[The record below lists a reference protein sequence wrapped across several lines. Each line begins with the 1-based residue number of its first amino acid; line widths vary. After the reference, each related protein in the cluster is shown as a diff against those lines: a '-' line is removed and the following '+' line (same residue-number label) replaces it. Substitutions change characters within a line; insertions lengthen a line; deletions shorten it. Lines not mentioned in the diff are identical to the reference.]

1 MPPRSRTTPS
11 TSPAGRRPK
20 VAGLRDPRR
29 TGVGEPAPVAGAD
42 TAEPRD
48 TATVASPERTAP
60 GTPVTEAAT
69 VTPAT
74 PSDAP
79 AGASA
84 PAAST
89 TSTDDEAVAAAPAPT
104 TPAPTTPGDDAVER
118 PAADEPKRR
127 PTRAMTPAGASS
139 RRGGT
144 AVLDRPA
151 PTRAA
156 PAPAASRPSEPG
168 ESRGARIA
176 AALTRPFAALGANP
190 KRLIAVL
197 AAVIVVC
204 LALATLAFVAARGDR
219 AEGQPYAN
227 AAVVD
232 VAGTAEVVGQSRGA
246 LESILSYDFTKLDDS
261 VNAARTQSTGEFTT
275 NYLQVFDQTIRGPA
289 TEQKLRQS
297 ASVLNIGVQ
306 DLTADRAS
314 LLAFVQFTAE
324 RTTNN
329 QTTNAPGL
337 LSVQVVK
344 QDGRWKITELKP
356 L

>member
-1 MPPRSRTTPS
+1 
-11 TSPAGRRPK
+11 
-20 VAGLRDPRR
+20 
-29 TGVGEPAPVAGAD
+29 VGISVLD
-42 TAEPRD
+42 
-48 TATVASPERTAP
+48 RTAP
-60 GTPVTEAAT
+60 A
-69 VTPAT
+69 
-74 PSDAP
+74 
-79 AGASA
+79 
-84 PAAST
+84 
-89 TSTDDEAVAAAPAPT
+89 
-104 TPAPTTPGDDAVER
+104 
-118 PAADEPKRR
+118 
-127 PTRAMTPAGASS
+127 
-139 RRGGT
+139 
-144 AVLDRPA
+144 RPA
-151 PTRAA
+151 PASAA
-156 PAPAASRPSEPG
+156 PRPAERG

-176 AALTRPFAALGANP
+176 AAVTRPFAALGANP
-190 KRLIAVL
+190 KRLIVVL

-204 LALATLAFVAARGDR
+204 LVLATLAFVAARGDR

-232 VAGTAEVVGQSRGA
+232 VAGTAEVVGQTRGA

-289 TEQKLRQS
+289 TEQKLRQT
-297 ASVLNIGVQ
+297 ATVLNIGVQ

-314 LLAFVQFTAE
+314 LITFVQFTAE

-337 LSVQVVK
+337 LSVQVVR

>member
-11 TSPAGRRPK
+11 TAPAGRRPK

-29 TGVGEPAPVAGAD
+29 QGTAGEPAPVSGPDDAPQG
-42 TAEPRD
+42 TAV
-48 TATVASPERTAP
+48 ATPEAPVTGSPVTGSPITGSP
-60 GTPVTEAAT
+60 GTPADV
-69 VTPAT
+69 
-74 PSDAP
+74 
-79 AGASA
+79 
-84 PAAST
+84 PAASRPPAPG
-89 TSTDDEAVAAAPAPT
+89 DEVAADDQPPA
-104 TPAPTTPGDDAVER
+104 AEGDDVEVDGR
-118 PAADEPKRR
+118 AADDRPEPRRR
-127 PTRAMTPAGASS
+127 PTRAMTSSGASS

-151 PTRAA
+151 PARS
-156 PAPAASRPSEPG
+156 APAAAATRPAERG
-168 ESRGARIA
+168 ESRGARFA
-176 AALTRPFAALGANP
+176 GAVTRPFAALGANP
-190 KRLIAVL
+190 KRLVVVL

-227 AAVVD
+227 RAVVD
-232 VAGTAEVVGQSRGA
+232 VAGTAEVVGQTRGA
-246 LESILSYDFTKLDDS
+246 LESILSYDFAGLDDS
-261 VNAARTQSTGEFTT
+261 VTAARTQSTGEFTT
-275 NYLQVFDQTIRGPA
+275 NYLQVFDRTIRGPA

-297 ASVLNIGVQ
+297 ATVLNIGVQ

-337 LSVQVVK
+337 LAVQVVQ
-344 QDGRWKITELKP
+344 QDGRWKITELRP

>member
-11 TSPAGRRPK
+11 TAPAGRRPK

-29 TGVGEPAPVAGAD
+29 QGTAGEPTPAAGPEDAPKG
-42 TAEPRD
+42 
-48 TATVASPERTAP
+48 TATVASPEAP
-60 GTPVTEAAT
+60 ATGSPVTSSPE
-69 VTPAT
+69 TPAAETGSPADVPAPST
-74 PSDAP
+74 PA
-79 AGASA
+79 
-84 PAAST
+84 
-89 TSTDDEAVAAAPAPT
+89 DEVAAADAPPT
-104 TPAPTTPGDDAVER
+104 TGGDDVEADAR
-118 PAADEPKRR
+118 PAADPAEPKRR
-127 PTRAMTPAGASS
+127 PARAMTPTGASS

-151 PTRAA
+151 PAR
-156 PAPAASRPSEPG
+156 PAPAAAAPSTAERG
-168 ESRGARIA
+168 ESRGARFA
-176 AALTRPFAALGANP
+176 GAVTRPFAALGANP
-190 KRLIAVL
+190 KRLMAVL

-227 AAVVD
+227 GAVVD
-232 VAGTAEVVGQSRGA
+232 VAGTAEVVGQTRGA

-297 ASVLNIGVQ
+297 ATVLNIGVQ

-337 LSVQVVK
+337 LAVQVVR

>member
-11 TSPAGRRPK
+11 TAPAGRRPK

-29 TGVGEPAPVAGAD
+29 QGTAGGPTPVTGPEDAPQGTAVAAPEAPVTEAPVTGSS
-42 TAEPRD
+42 
-48 TATVASPERTAP
+48 AT
-60 GTPVTEAAT
+60 GTPVTASPG
-69 VTPAT
+69 TPADV
-74 PSDAP
+74 PAAP
-79 AGASA
+79 EPSA
-84 PAAST
+84 PG
-89 TSTDDEAVAAAPAPT
+89 DEVAADQPT
-104 TPAPTTPGDDAVER
+104 VAEGDDVEVDGR
-118 PAADEPKRR
+118 AADDRPEPRR
-127 PTRAMTPAGASS
+127 RATRAMTPSGASS

-151 PTRAA
+151 PAR
-156 PAPAASRPSEPG
+156 PAPAAAAKRPAERG
-168 ESRGARIA
+168 ESRGTRFAGA
-176 AALTRPFAALGANP
+176 VTRPFAALGANP
-190 KRLIAVL
+190 ARLVAVL
-197 AAVIVVC
+197 AAVVVVC
-204 LALATLAFVAARGDR
+204 LVLATLAFVAARGDR

-227 AAVVD
+227 RAVVD
-232 VAGTAEVVGQSRGA
+232 VAGTAEVVGQTRGA
-246 LESILSYDFTKLDDS
+246 LESILSYDFARLDDS

-275 NYLQVFDQTIRGPA
+275 NYLQVFDRTIRGPA

-297 ASVLNIGVQ
+297 ATVLNIGVQ

-337 LSVQVVK
+337 LAVQVV
-344 QDGRWKITELKP
+344 QRDGRWMITELRP